1 MKIKS
6 ILFTLAI
13 IFSSCGSSS
22 DDNTVAALPSCWFF
36 GDSITVGYGATV
48 TSNRWTSK
56 LCAAKGWLEHNSGV
70 NGETLLKASE
80 STGFGTFF
88 DRYQTQIPKKP
99 ATGKYVFIAYGAND
113 CGFNFDD
120 YTTSLF
126 STQLQTIITYAN
138 SQGWVNSDIVVLCG
152 YFQNDR
158 SWTNPYGGIVLPSA
172 ANMSRYDSFI
182 TAAQTVAQNNTGV
195 NFVNPFDTYDAT
207 NLFDN
212 LHPNDAGYAA
222 IASFVGSQLP

>member
-1 MKIKS
+1 MKIKG
-6 ILFTLAI
+6 ILLTLAI
-13 IFSSCGSSS
+13 IHLSCGSSS
-22 DDNTVAALPSCWFF
+22 NDISVPLPVCWFF
-36 GDSITVGYGATV
+36 GDSITVGYGAST

-56 LCAAKGWLEHNSGV
+56 LCEAKGWLEHNGAL

-88 DRYQTQIPKKP
+88 ERYQTSIPKKP

-138 SQGWVNSDIVVLCG
+138 SQGWANRDIVVLCG
-152 YFQNDR
+152 YFENDR
-158 SWTNPYGGIVLPSA
+158 SWTNPFAGQVLPSA

-182 TAAQTVAQNNTGV
+182 TAAQTVSQNNTGV
-195 NFVNPFDTYDAT
+195 KFVNPFNTYDST
-207 NLFDN
+207 DLIDN
-212 LHPNDAGYAA
+212 VHPNDAGYDA
-222 IASFVGSQLP
+222 IATFVASQVP